1 MRHKKGFHCKT
12 NSQTRPFFFFR
23 CYRRIVSIAI
33 VFLKLLV
40 SCVFQRSCTCY
51 SQTAADR
58 LLLFIGSSI
67 FIHSQLYFLS
77 FFLYTK
83 LSIATHTH
91 THKRGKRKSLVI
103 SFVLILILLA
113 INQCQHRSVNS
124 ERERE
129 SICPFRFLWRVD
141 VHHTPNLELF
151 IEQLLFY
158 LYLFIC
164 FFNKKR
170 EEEEHWNSNAIRWV
184 LHRVL
189 R

>member
-1 MRHKKGFHCKT
+1 MLSTHRVDSDCFSEVVGQLRFSTKLYVLFANRGRSSAAVYWLVYIYSFST
-12 NSQTRPFFFFR
+12 LYAFFR
-23 CYRRIVSIAI
+23 
-33 VFLKLLV
+33 
-40 SCVFQRSCTCY
+40 
-51 SQTAADR
+51 
-58 LLLFIGSSI
+58 
-67 FIHSQLYFLS
+67 

-158 LYLFIC
+158 LYLFIW

-170 EEEEHWNSNAIRWV
+170 EEEEH
-184 LHRVL
+184 
-189 R
+189 